1 VLGISKERQRTS
13 PPDRADALADIVLP
27 DHDGNE
33 VRLGDLWQEE
43 PVALVWVRHYGCV
56 HCRSHAVELEGA
68 RSEFDAAG
76 VRVVLV
82 GQATPRQAAHFRR
95 RLELDLP
102 VLADESRESYKAAGA
117 KVATAGEL
125 LGPKSV
131 SQGLRKT
138 FESRGKV
145 HQGRIIGNAAQLGGA
160 MVIAPGGEVT
170 WSHMADD
177 ASDNAPPDEILAAAR
192 QASTAS

>member
-1 VLGISKERQRTS
+1 VLGTSKDRRRTS
-13 PPDRADALADIVLP
+13 PPERADALADVRLP
-27 DHDGNE
+27 DHDGDE
-33 VRLGDLWQEE
+33 VRLGELWSEE

-56 HCRSHAVELEGA
+56 HCRSHAVELDKA

-95 RLELDLP
+95 RLDIDLP
-102 VLADESRESYKAAGA
+102 VLADESRETYRAAGA

-131 SQGLRKT
+131 TRGLKAT

-145 HQGRIIGNAAQLGGA
+145 HQGRIIGHPAQLGGA
-160 MVIAPGGEVT
+160 MVVAPGGEVT
-170 WSHMADD
+170 WSHMAED
-177 ASDNAPPDEILAAAR
+177 ASDNATPDEILAAAR
-192 QASTAS
+192 QASPPS

>member
-1 VLGISKERQRTS
+1 VLGIAKERQRTS
-13 PPDRADALADIVLP
+13 PPERADALSDIVLP

-33 VRLGDLWQEE
+33 VRLGDLWSDE

-56 HCRSHAVELEGA
+56 HCRSHAAQLNEA
-68 RSEFDAAG
+68 RPEFDAAG

-82 GQATPRQAAHFRR
+82 GQATPRLAAHFRR
-95 RLELDLP
+95 RLGIDLP
-102 VLADESRESYKAAGA
+102 VLADETCDSYKAAGA

-131 SQGLRKT
+131 SSGLKAT
-138 FESRGKV
+138 FASRGKV
-145 HQGRIIGNAAQLGGA
+145 HQGRVIGHPAQLGGA
-160 MVIAPGGEVT
+160 MVIAPGAEVT

-177 ASDNAPPDEILAAAR
+177 ASDNASPDEILAAAR
-192 QASTAS
+192 QASTIG